1 MKVEG
6 RRPHETPEVQLRA
19 QKPPGKQ
26 ETALGVSEN
35 SQQIHKSDQVHLS
48 GKAKEL
54 EELKQVIQQM
64 PEIRTD
70 KVEAL
75 KKAIQE
81 GSYQVDSLKVAG
93 KILEEI

>member
-1 MKVEG
+1 MKIEG
-6 RRPHETPEVQLRA
+6 RIPPETLEVKLRA
-19 QKPPGKQ
+19 QKPDKQ
-26 ETALGVSEN
+26 ETKPGVSEN
-35 SQQIHKSDQVHLS
+35 PQAINKSDLVRIS

-54 EELKQVIQQM
+54 EELKQVINQM

-81 GSYQVDSLKVAG
+81 GSYQVDSLKIAG

>member
-1 MKVEG
+1 MKI
-6 RRPHETPEVQLRA
+6 P
-19 QKPPGKQ
+19 KQ
-26 ETALGVSEN
+26 AN
-35 SQQIHKSDQVHLS
+35 KSDQVHLS

-54 EELKQVIQQM
+54 EELKQVIHQM

-81 GSYQVDSLKVAG
+81 GSYQVDSLKIAG

>member
-1 MKVEG
+1 MSVKIPN
-6 RRPHETPEVQLRA
+6 RINQ
-19 QKPPGKQ
+19 
-26 ETALGVSEN
+26 
-35 SQQIHKSDQVHLS
+35 SDQVHLS

-54 EELKQVIQQM
+54 EELKQIIQQM

-81 GSYQVDSLKVAG
+81 GSYQVDSLKIAG
-93 KILEEI
+93 KMLEEI

>member
-1 MKVEG
+1 
-6 RRPHETPEVQLRA
+6 
-19 QKPPGKQ
+19 
-26 ETALGVSEN
+26 
-35 SQQIHKSDQVHLS
+35 
-48 GKAKEL
+48 
-54 EELKQVIQQM
+54 M

-81 GSYQVDSLKVAG
+81 GSYQVDSLKIAG